1 MLIATEKPVVD
12 TVPVDAGRVSVPDA
26 VALAC
31 ITVEPLE
38 EPLNC
43 KPPVDGTRRRSV
55 LLVVNAM
62 TFAAGYKTPAVLLV
76 VPANAGTLALP
87 SGVEIPVVPLMTTA
101 IVMLRVEDQQEPKTA
116 LLHPRNR
123 PCHLLDKEQALP
135 NQQSRD
141 LTPKMDKAS
150 AE

>member
-1 MLIATEKPVVD
+1 MATAKPVVD

-55 LLVVNAM
+55 LFVVNAM

-87 SGVEIPVVPLMTTA
+87 SGVEIPVVPLITTA
-101 IVMLRVEDQQEPKTA
+101 I
-116 LLHPRNR
+116 
-123 PCHLLDKEQALP
+123 C
-135 NQQSRD
+135 
-141 LTPKMDKAS
+141 
-150 AE
+150 